1 MDRNSFDKL
10 VEIMDRLR
18 EPGGCPWDREQT
30 HETLKPY
37 LIEEAYEVIEA
48 IESGNKDHL
57 REELGDLLFQ
67 VVFHARLTQEQG
79 TFDIHDVVEG
89 ISQKMVDRHPHVFGD
104 GSVKDA
110 QHALSQWEEIKKA
123 EEKNKRRESV
133 LDGIPKTLPALLR
146 AQRIQ
151 GRAARVGFDWEHE
164 DQVFEKVEEEM
175 SELRTAF
182 HGKEV
187 AHVEEE
193 LGDLIFTLVNLS
205 RFLKINPEDA
215 LQKST
220 RKFMHRFQA
229 IEKEA
234 ARQGKDL
241 KEMSLQEMDR
251 LWDEVKERENRS
263 SVEKKI

>member
-1 MDRNSFDKL
+1 MDRHSFDKL

-48 IESGNKDHL
+48 IESGNRDHL

-67 VVFHARLTQEQG
+67 VVFHARLTKEQG

-89 ISQKMVDRHPHVFGD
+89 ISKKMVDRHPHVFGD

-110 QHALSQWEEIKKA
+110 KHALSQWEEIKKG
-123 EEKNKRRESV
+123 EEKNKHRESV

-164 DQVFEKVEEEM
+164 GQVFEKVEEEM

-182 HGKEV
+182 HRKEV

-220 RKFMHRFQA
+220 RKFMQRFQA

-234 ARQGKDL
+234 ARQGRDL

-251 LWDEVKERENRS
+251 LWDEVKERESRS